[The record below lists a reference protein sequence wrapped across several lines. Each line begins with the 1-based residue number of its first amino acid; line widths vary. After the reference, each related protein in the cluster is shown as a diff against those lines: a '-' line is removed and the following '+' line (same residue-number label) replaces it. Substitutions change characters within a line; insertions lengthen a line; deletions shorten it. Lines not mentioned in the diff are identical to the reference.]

1 MATEHPA
8 AGREPSGSDAA
19 TAALSTVAAPPFPV
33 DSSSSTTLSRPALS
47 IQPLTEVWL
56 VAALMVLAALIRW
69 VNLWSIPI
77 FTDEGDEIGLALRI
91 VRDGARPLTND
102 DPYLGPLFNYL
113 LAGLFWIAGPN
124 PWLPRL
130 LMLGL
135 GTLTVVAAYLLGREL
150 ALAAGG
156 DRRQAMLGGAIGAL
170 LLAVNPEHVLVNS
183 HVAWGN
189 CVTPLFTTTALCL
202 LVRALRLGEE
212 AAAAPGRA
220 AGLLLVLAGM
230 AFGLAFQTH
239 PMAAAF
245 LPGVALFAVWRARF
259 WLRTS
264 WPYLAALAFV
274 AAQLPTLLFMARE
287 GPARW
292 LAAVREKQTMYEGT
306 DSVGAGTVVE
316 RLGALLH
323 TLGASLGGL
332 IDDRDTPMP
341 APWHLGLLLA
351 VILAVLALAWL
362 WRRAQ
367 PLCALVV
374 ISNLML
380 LPLVNGKFTPL
391 ISNSRYVMPVAIVV
405 LAAIGAWAACSLPTA
420 YRLLPTR
427 LLPTRL
433 LPTRL
438 LATLALGL
446 LAVASLVSFSVEAA
460 WDGRTND
467 RLLASLAALEAAYQ
481 PGDVV
486 VVDRAMYR
494 DWTLTEGRL
503 QRVFSSWLDTRGLPS
518 RVVDIDENGRVR
530 ADLAERGGLLVLAQ
544 RTVPAVERAYRLE
557 TIASDAAPGAPAGSG
572 YRIVRARRSEPR

>member
-1 MATEHPA
+1 
-8 AGREPSGSDAA
+8 
-19 TAALSTVAAPPFPV
+19 
-33 DSSSSTTLSRPALS
+33 
-47 IQPLTEVWL
+47 
-56 VAALMVLAALIRW
+56 MVLAALIRW

-135 GTLTVVAAYLLGREL
+135 GTLTVAAAYLLGREL

-156 DRRQAMLGGAIGAL
+156 DRRQAALGGTVGAL

-189 CVTPLFTTTALCL
+189 CVTPLFTTTALWL
-202 LVRALRLGEE
+202 LARALRLGEE
-212 AAAAPGRA
+212 AASGPGRTA
-220 AGLLLVLAGM
+220 DLLLVLAG
-230 AFGLAFQTH
+230 AVFGLAFQTH
-239 PMAAAF
+239 PMAAAC
-245 LPGVALFAVWRARF
+245 LPGVALFAVWRGRS
-259 WLRTS
+259 WLRTP
-264 WPYLAALAFV
+264 WPYLASVAFAV
-274 AAQLPTLLFMARE
+274 AQLPTLLFMARE

-306 DSVGAGTVVE
+306 DSVGAGTAVE

-332 IDDRDTPMP
+332 INDRDTLMP
-341 APWHLGLLLA
+341 APWHPALLLA
-351 VILAVLALAWL
+351 MMLAALALAWL
-362 WRRAQ
+362 WQRGQ

-374 ISNLML
+374 LSNLAL
-380 LPLVNGKFTPL
+380 LPLVNGKYTPL
-391 ISNSRYVMPVAIVV
+391 VSNSRYAIPVAIVV

-420 YRLLPTR
+420 YRLRP
-427 LLPTRL
+427 
-433 LPTRL
+433 
-438 LATLALGL
+438 AGALALGL
-446 LAVASLVSFSVEAA
+446 FAVVSLVSFSVDAER
-460 WDGRTND
+460 DGRTND
-467 RLLASLAALEAAYQ
+467 RLLASLTALEAAYR

-518 RVVDIDENGRVR
+518 RVVDVDENGRVR
-530 ADLAERGGLLVLAQ
+530 QDLAERGGLLVLAQ
-544 RTVPAVERAYRLE
+544 RTVPAVERTYRLE
-557 TIASDAAPGAPAGSG
+557 TIASDAANGAPSGSG
-572 YRIVRARRSEPR
+572 YRIVRAQRP